1 MRSLR
6 LVAALAAAAITLS
19 SCGDDDDASKPD
31 VTTSGTATAATA
43 TADGLAYAYGTGDCP
58 PDDVDE
64 PVRQFDDAPG
74 LCIDPHAAYTAT
86 FVTSEGDIVVE
97 LATDTAPLTVN
108 IFVTLA
114 RYRYYDDTPIF
125 RSDPTIDLWQAG
137 GQSNTA
143 SPGYTIPDEGTGY
156 TYEPGTLAMAR
167 TNAPNSAGG
176 QFFITTGPRAEY
188 LEQYGTYVVFGHV
201 TEGLDV
207 AQAITALGTPGGTPS
222 RDITLETV
230 TITES

>member
-1 MRSLR
+1 MRARRIVALSA
-6 LVAALAAAAITLS
+6 VAALALAA
-19 SCGDDDDASKPD
+19 CGGDDDDAESD
-31 VTTSGTATAATA
+31 TTGAGSAAQTAG
-43 TADGLAYAYGTGDCP
+43 GLAYGTGSCA

-64 PVRQFDDAPG
+64 PVRDFDDAPQ
-74 LCIDPHAAYTAT
+74 LCIDPAATYTAT
-86 FVTSEGDIVVE
+86 FVTSEGDVVVE

-108 IFVTLA
+108 NFVTLA
-114 RYRYYDDTPIF
+114 RYHYYDDTPIF

-137 GQSNTA
+137 GENNTA

-156 TYEPGTLAMAR
+156 TYEAGTLAMAR
-167 TNAPNSAGG
+167 TSAPNSAGG
-176 QFFITTGPRAEY
+176 QFFITTGPLADY
-188 LEQYGTYVVFGHV
+188 LKQYGTYVVFGHV

-207 AQAITALGTPGGTPS
+207 AKAITALGTPGGTPS

>member
-1 MRSLR
+1 MRPRHL
-6 LVAALAAAAITLS
+6 LAVAAVAALVLA
-19 SCGDDDDASKPD
+19 SCGGDDDDAEG
-31 VTTSGTATAATA
+31 TGTAPAAAETAG
-43 TADGLAYAYGTGDCP
+43 GLAYGTGVCP

-64 PVRQFDDAPG
+64 PVRDFDDAPA
-74 LCIDPHAAYTAT
+74 LCIDPDATYTAT
-86 FVTSEGDIVVE
+86 FVTSEGDVVVE

-108 IFVTLA
+108 NFVVLA
-114 RYRYYDDTPIF
+114 RYHYYDDTPIF

-137 GQSNTA
+137 GENNTA

-167 TNAPNSAGG
+167 TSAPNSAGG
-176 QFFITTGPRAEY
+176 QFFITTGPLADY
-188 LEQYGTYVVFGHV
+188 LKQYGTYVVFGHV

>member
-1 MRSLR
+1 MRPRHL
-6 LVAALAAAAITLS
+6 LAVAAVAALVLA
-19 SCGDDDDASKPD
+19 SCGGDDDDAD
-31 VTTSGTATAATA
+31 GTGTAPAAAETAG
-43 TADGLAYAYGTGDCP
+43 GLAYGTGVCP

-64 PVRQFDDAPG
+64 PVRDFDDAPA
-74 LCIDPHAAYTAT
+74 LCIDPDATYTAT
-86 FVTSEGDIVVE
+86 FVTSEGDVVVE

-108 IFVTLA
+108 NFVVLA
-114 RYRYYDDTPIF
+114 RYHYYDDTPIF

-137 GQSNTA
+137 GENNTA

-167 TNAPNSAGG
+167 TSAPNSAGG
-176 QFFITTGPRAEY
+176 QFFITTGPLADY
-188 LEQYGTYVVFGHV
+188 LKQYGTYVVFGHV

>member
-1 MRSLR
+1 MRPRHL
-6 LVAALAAAAITLS
+6 LAVAAVAALVLA
-19 SCGDDDDASKPD
+19 SCGGDDDDAD
-31 VTTSGTATAATA
+31 GTGTAPAAAETAG
-43 TADGLAYAYGTGDCP
+43 GLGYGTGACP

-64 PVRQFDDAPG
+64 PVRDFDDAPG
-74 LCIDPHAAYTAT
+74 LCIDPDATYTAT
-86 FVTSEGDIVVE
+86 FVTSEGDVVVE

-108 IFVTLA
+108 NFVVLA
-114 RYRYYDDTPIF
+114 RYHYYDDTPIF

-137 GQSNTA
+137 GENNTA

-167 TNAPNSAGG
+167 TSAPNSAGG
-176 QFFITTGPRAEY
+176 QFFITTGPLADY
-188 LEQYGTYVVFGHV
+188 LKQYGTYVVFGHV